1 LPKNGAAPNAV
12 DLAEVVSMLASK
24 DHAFNFDVT
33 VELAMPKMK
42 VGTVR
47 VYGKVESVGTKK
59 R

>member
-1 LPKNGAAPNAV
+1 MPKNGSIANAA
-12 DLAEVVSMLASK
+12 DLAEVVSMIANK

-33 VELAMPKMK
+33 LELAMPKTK
-42 VGTVR
+42 VGTLR

>member
-1 LPKNGAAPNAV
+1 MPRNGSITNAA
-12 DLAEVVSMLASK
+12 DLAEVVSMIAKK

-33 VELAMPKMK
+33 LELAMPKMK
-42 VGTVR
+42 VGTLR